1 MDKTFEP
8 EAWSRWLM
16 RLWRHQWQSE
26 RAAQHAVPDAL
37 AAQLARRVHASEGR
51 HTGQVCL
58 CVEGALPLQDVWRA
72 GRHAPL
78 DEVVRQRAMRWFG
91 RLRVWDTEHNNGV
104 LIYLQLTERRIEI
117 VADRGLQRCADAQD
131 WQAVVDGL
139 AAQLKAEQ
147 FEAGLTQALE
157 EVSALLVAHFPR
169 TADETVPNE
178 LPNTVVRV

>member
-8 EAWSRWLM
+8 EAWSRWLI

-104 LIYLQLTERRIEI
+104 LTYLLLAEHRIEI
-117 VADRGLQRCADAQD
+117 VADRGLAPHLPRAPWQRP
-131 WQAVVDGL
+131 VGGIR
-139 AAQLKAEQ
+139 
-147 FEAGLTQALE
+147 EAFRAG
-157 EVSALLVAHFPR
+157 
-169 TADETVPNE
+169 
-178 LPNTVVRV
+178 